1 MTSMREEDEEFV
13 RLPILAYASHIA
25 SQTEFS
31 RTSAAARNNWK
42 RQQKYLLLI
51 EWNIYYLK

>member
-1 MTSMREEDEEFV
+1 MTLMREEDEEFAPI
-13 RLPILAYASHIA
+13 PILAYASHIA

-31 RTSAAARNNWK
+31 RTSAAARKNWK
-42 RQQKYLLLI
+42 RQQKYLLSI